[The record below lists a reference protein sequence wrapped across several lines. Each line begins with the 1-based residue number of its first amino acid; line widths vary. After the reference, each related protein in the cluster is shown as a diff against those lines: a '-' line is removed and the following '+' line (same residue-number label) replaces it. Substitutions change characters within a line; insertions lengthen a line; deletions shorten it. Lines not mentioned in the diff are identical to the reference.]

1 MKKNLFTVAVR
12 NREEH
17 FQSYLLDW
25 LWRFQ
30 CNYSA
35 CKILFPD
42 WPYFKLNVLI
52 AENVCLESH
61 EKKICWMSKR
71 ALSELSFLT
80 CLSDNVSR
88 ALGLL
93 HANLVRTI
101 LSNSVAFPDNSKK
114 AAAVVKSSCIRG
126 TSCSK
131 GQFLNAWKCWLAA
144 CCIECHASQ
153 IAEFFLS
160 NWFVRFATPQDF
172 FSSAI

>member
-35 CKILFPD
+35 KF
-42 WPYFKLNVLI
+42 YFQIDRTSNWKFWELRMFAWRATKRKSV
-52 AENVCLESH
+52 ECR
-61 EKKICWMSKR
+61 SKEQRR

-93 HANLVRTI
+93 QANLVWT
-101 LSNSVAFPDNSKK
+101 LFSNSVAFPDNSKK
-114 AAAVVKSSCIRG
+114 AAVVVKSSCIRG

-131 GQFLNAWKCWLAA
+131 GQFLIAWNCWLAA

-153 IAEFFLS
+153 IAEFSL
-160 NWFVRFATPQDF
+160 Q
-172 FSSAI
+172 IHL